1 MSFFSMVA
9 GEGLQAF
16 DLRVTSRKATPCFAH
31 YSENRNKLAS
41 YNRKKLVAQHF
52 RRECV
57 YKRTENASVTFCG
70 EEE

>member
-1 MSFFSMVA
+1 MVA

-41 YNRKKLVAQHF
+41 YNRKKLVAQHY